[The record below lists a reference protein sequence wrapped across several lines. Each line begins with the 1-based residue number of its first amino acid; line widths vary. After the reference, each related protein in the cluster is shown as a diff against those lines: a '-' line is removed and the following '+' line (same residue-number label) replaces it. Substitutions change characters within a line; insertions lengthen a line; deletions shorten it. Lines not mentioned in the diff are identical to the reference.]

1 MKRLYN
7 LILACLFMVS
17 LSACGKQAGADSS
30 ADKVMEQHGQ
40 TERAGTTEQTEQE
53 QPAVSEAEQTEAQTE
68 NILTD
73 REEQKI
79 EGGDNTV
86 MGDISFNFET
96 KTVLL
101 NSGYEMP
108 IYGIGTYSLT
118 GDTCV
123 ESVTAALNSGV
134 RLIDT
139 AYMYHNEEAV
149 GRTVR
154 RSGIPREEL
163 FITTKLWVQDAGY
176 EKTKKAFEVSL
187 SNLQLDYL
195 DLYLIHRPFG
205 DYYGAWRAMEELY
218 EAGKIRAIGL
228 SNFGSDR
235 LVDLVMNNKVVPA
248 VNQVECHPFFQQKAA
263 FEFMKEYQIQPE
275 AWAPFA
281 EGQKNLFSNEVLSGI
296 GAKYGKSAAQ
306 VVLRWNYQRGVV
318 TIPKSVHKERM
329 EQNISIF
336 DFALT
341 EEEMERIGTLD
352 EGSTLFG
359 SNEDPKYAKMIN
371 SVKLHQE

>member
-1 MKRLYN
+1 MEYVTLNNGVKMPALGFGVFQ
-7 LILACLFMVS
+7 IAEPEVCE
-17 LSACGKQAGADSS
+17 QAVYDAL
-30 ADKVMEQHGQ
+30 M
-40 TERAGTTEQTEQE
+40 
-53 QPAVSEAEQTEAQTE
+53 
-68 NILTD
+68 
-73 REEQKI
+73 
-79 EGGDNTV
+79 
-86 MGDISFNFET
+86 
-96 KTVLL
+96 
-101 NSGYEMP
+101 SGY
-108 IYGIGTYSLT
+108 
-118 GDTCV
+118 
-123 ESVTAALNSGV
+123 

-139 AYMYHNEEAV
+139 AAVYGNEEAV
-149 GRTVR
+149 GRAVR

-352 EGSTLFG
+352 EGRTLFG
-359 SNEDPKYAKMIN
+359 SNEDPQYAKMIN

>member
-1 MKRLYN
+1 MEYVTLNNGVKMPMLGFGVFQ
-7 LILACLFMVS
+7 IADADICE
-17 LSACGKQAGADSS
+17 QAVYDAL
-30 ADKVMEQHGQ
+30 M
-40 TERAGTTEQTEQE
+40 T
-53 QPAVSEAEQTEAQTE
+53 
-68 NILTD
+68 
-73 REEQKI
+73 
-79 EGGDNTV
+79 
-86 MGDISFNFET
+86 
-96 KTVLL
+96 
-101 NSGYEMP
+101 GY
-108 IYGIGTYSLT
+108 
-118 GDTCV
+118 
-123 ESVTAALNSGV
+123 

-139 AYMYHNEEAV
+139 AAVYGNEEAV
-149 GRTVR
+149 GRAIK

-176 EKTKKAFEVSL
+176 EKTKKAFETSL

-263 FEFMKEYQIQPE
+263 FALMEEYQIQPE

-281 EGQKNLFSNEVLSGI
+281 EGQKNLFTNEMLSSI
-296 GAKYGKSAAQ
+296 GKKYGKSAAQ

-318 TIPKSVHKERM
+318 TIPKSIHKERM

-336 DFALT
+336 DFSLT
-341 EEEMERIGTLD
+341 EEEMEKISTLD
-352 EGSTLFG
+352 EGVTLFG
-359 SNEDPKYAKMIN
+359 ANEDPKYAKMIN

>member
-1 MKRLYN
+1 MEYVTLNNGVKMPALGFGVFQ
-7 LILACLFMVS
+7 IAEPEVCE
-17 LSACGKQAGADSS
+17 QAVYDAL
-30 ADKVMEQHGQ
+30 M
-40 TERAGTTEQTEQE
+40 
-53 QPAVSEAEQTEAQTE
+53 
-68 NILTD
+68 
-73 REEQKI
+73 
-79 EGGDNTV
+79 
-86 MGDISFNFET
+86 
-96 KTVLL
+96 
-101 NSGYEMP
+101 SGY
-108 IYGIGTYSLT
+108 
-118 GDTCV
+118 
-123 ESVTAALNSGV
+123 

-139 AYMYHNEEAV
+139 AAVYGNEEAV

-329 EQNISIF
+329 ERNISIF

>member
-1 MKRLYN
+1 MEYVTLNNGVKMPALGFGVFQ
-7 LILACLFMVS
+7 IAEPEVCE
-17 LSACGKQAGADSS
+17 QAVYDAL
-30 ADKVMEQHGQ
+30 M
-40 TERAGTTEQTEQE
+40 
-53 QPAVSEAEQTEAQTE
+53 
-68 NILTD
+68 
-73 REEQKI
+73 
-79 EGGDNTV
+79 
-86 MGDISFNFET
+86 
-96 KTVLL
+96 
-101 NSGYEMP
+101 SGY
-108 IYGIGTYSLT
+108 
-118 GDTCV
+118 
-123 ESVTAALNSGV
+123 

-139 AYMYHNEEAV
+139 AAVYGNEEAV

-359 SNEDPKYAKMIN
+359 SNEDPQYAKMIN

>member
-1 MKRLYN
+1 
-7 LILACLFMVS
+7 
-17 LSACGKQAGADSS
+17 
-30 ADKVMEQHGQ
+30 ME
-40 TERAGTTEQTEQE
+40 
-53 QPAVSEAEQTEAQTE
+53 
-68 NILTD
+68 
-73 REEQKI
+73 KI
-79 EGGDNTV
+79 SD
-86 MGDISFNFET
+86 
-96 KTVLL
+96 
-101 NSGYEMP
+101 
-108 IYGIGTYSLT
+108 SLT
-118 GDTCV
+118 LHNGLKIPGLGFGVWQISPFYTAKCV
-123 ESVTAALNSGV
+123 KTAIKAGYRN
-134 RLIDT
+134 IDT
-139 AYMYHNEEAV
+139 AEGYMNEEAV
-149 GRTVR
+149 GRAVR

-176 EKTKKAFEVSL
+176 EKTKKAFEASL

-281 EGQKNLFSNEVLSGI
+281 EGQKNLFSNEVFSGI

-318 TIPKSVHKERM
+318 TIPKSVHKDRM

-341 EEEMERIGTLD
+341 EEEMEQIGTLD

-359 SNEDPKYAKMIN
+359 SNEDPQYAKMIN

>member
-1 MKRLYN
+1 MEYVTLNNGVKMPALGFGVFQ
-7 LILACLFMVS
+7 IADPEVCE
-17 LSACGKQAGADSS
+17 QAVYDAL
-30 ADKVMEQHGQ
+30 M
-40 TERAGTTEQTEQE
+40 
-53 QPAVSEAEQTEAQTE
+53 
-68 NILTD
+68 
-73 REEQKI
+73 
-79 EGGDNTV
+79 
-86 MGDISFNFET
+86 
-96 KTVLL
+96 
-101 NSGYEMP
+101 SGY
-108 IYGIGTYSLT
+108 
-118 GDTCV
+118 
-123 ESVTAALNSGV
+123 

-139 AYMYHNEEAV
+139 AAVYGNEEAV

>member
-1 MKRLYN
+1 MEYVTLNNGVKMPALGFGVFQ
-7 LILACLFMVS
+7 IAEPEVCE
-17 LSACGKQAGADSS
+17 QAVYDAL
-30 ADKVMEQHGQ
+30 M
-40 TERAGTTEQTEQE
+40 
-53 QPAVSEAEQTEAQTE
+53 
-68 NILTD
+68 
-73 REEQKI
+73 
-79 EGGDNTV
+79 
-86 MGDISFNFET
+86 
-96 KTVLL
+96 
-101 NSGYEMP
+101 SGY
-108 IYGIGTYSLT
+108 
-118 GDTCV
+118 
-123 ESVTAALNSGV
+123 

-139 AYMYHNEEAV
+139 AAVYGNEEAV
-149 GRTVR
+149 GRAVR

-341 EEEMERIGTLD
+341 EEEMERIGTVD

>member
-1 MKRLYN
+1 MDMEK
-7 LILACLFMVS
+7 I
-17 LSACGKQAGADSS
+17 ADSLTLHNGVKIPGLGFGVWQIS
-30 ADKVMEQHGQ
+30 LFHTAKCVK
-40 TERAGTTEQTEQE
+40 TAIKAGYR
-53 QPAVSEAEQTEAQTE
+53 
-68 NILTD
+68 N
-73 REEQKI
+73 
-79 EGGDNTV
+79 
-86 MGDISFNFET
+86 
-96 KTVLL
+96 
-101 NSGYEMP
+101 
-108 IYGIGTYSLT
+108 
-118 GDTCV
+118 
-123 ESVTAALNSGV
+123 
-134 RLIDT
+134 IDT
-139 AYMYHNEEAV
+139 AEGYMNEEAV
-149 GRTVR
+149 GRAVR

-281 EGQKNLFSNEVLSGI
+281 EGQKNLFSNEMLSGI
-296 GAKYGKSAAQ
+296 GTKYGKSAAQ

-318 TIPKSVHKERM
+318 AIPKSVHKERM
-329 EQNISIF
+329 EQNISVF
-336 DFALT
+336 DFSLT
-341 EEEMERIGTLD
+341 EEEMEQIAALD
-352 EGSTLFG
+352 EGMTLFG
-359 SNEDPKYAKMIN
+359 SNEEPKYAKMIN
-371 SVKLHQE
+371 SVKIHQE

>member
-1 MKRLYN
+1 MEYVTLKNGVKMPALGFGVFQ
-7 LILACLFMVS
+7 IADPETCE
-17 LSACGKQAGADSS
+17 QAVYDAL
-30 ADKVMEQHGQ
+30 M
-40 TERAGTTEQTEQE
+40 
-53 QPAVSEAEQTEAQTE
+53 
-68 NILTD
+68 
-73 REEQKI
+73 
-79 EGGDNTV
+79 
-86 MGDISFNFET
+86 
-96 KTVLL
+96 
-101 NSGYEMP
+101 SGY
-108 IYGIGTYSLT
+108 
-118 GDTCV
+118 
-123 ESVTAALNSGV
+123 

-139 AYMYHNEEAV
+139 AAVYGNEEAV
-149 GRTVR
+149 GRAVR

-205 DYYGAWRAMEELY
+205 DYYGSWRAMEELY
-218 EAGKIRAIGL
+218 EAEKIRAIGL

>member
-1 MKRLYN
+1 MEYVTLNNGVKMPTLGFGVFQ
-7 LILACLFMVS
+7 IADADVCE
-17 LSACGKQAGADSS
+17 QAVYDAL
-30 ADKVMEQHGQ
+30 M
-40 TERAGTTEQTEQE
+40 T
-53 QPAVSEAEQTEAQTE
+53 
-68 NILTD
+68 
-73 REEQKI
+73 
-79 EGGDNTV
+79 
-86 MGDISFNFET
+86 
-96 KTVLL
+96 
-101 NSGYEMP
+101 GY
-108 IYGIGTYSLT
+108 
-118 GDTCV
+118 
-123 ESVTAALNSGV
+123 

-139 AYMYHNEEAV
+139 AAVYGNEEAV
-149 GRTVR
+149 GRAIK
-154 RSGIPREEL
+154 RSGISREEL

-176 EKTKKAFEVSL
+176 EKTKKAFETSL
-187 SNLQLDYL
+187 SNLRLDYL

-263 FEFMKEYQIQPE
+263 FALMEEYQIQPE

-281 EGQKNLFSNEVLSGI
+281 EGQKNLFTNEMLSSI
-296 GAKYGKSAAQ
+296 EKKYGKSAAQ

-318 TIPKSVHKERM
+318 TIPKSIHKERM

-336 DFALT
+336 DFSLT
-341 EEEMERIGTLD
+341 EEEMEKISTLD
-352 EGSTLFG
+352 EGVTLFG
-359 SNEDPKYAKMIN
+359 ANEDPQYAKMIN

>member
-1 MKRLYN
+1 MEYVTLNNGVKMPMLGFGVFQ
-7 LILACLFMVS
+7 IADADICE
-17 LSACGKQAGADSS
+17 QAVYDAL
-30 ADKVMEQHGQ
+30 M
-40 TERAGTTEQTEQE
+40 T
-53 QPAVSEAEQTEAQTE
+53 
-68 NILTD
+68 
-73 REEQKI
+73 
-79 EGGDNTV
+79 
-86 MGDISFNFET
+86 
-96 KTVLL
+96 
-101 NSGYEMP
+101 GY
-108 IYGIGTYSLT
+108 
-118 GDTCV
+118 
-123 ESVTAALNSGV
+123 

-139 AYMYHNEEAV
+139 AAVYGNEEAV
-149 GRTVR
+149 GRAIK

-176 EKTKKAFEVSL
+176 EKTKKAFETSL

-263 FEFMKEYQIQPE
+263 FALMEEYQIQPE

-281 EGQKNLFSNEVLSGI
+281 EGQKNLFTNEMLSSI
-296 GAKYGKSAAQ
+296 GKKYGKSAAQ

-318 TIPKSVHKERM
+318 TIPKSIHKDRM

-336 DFALT
+336 DFSLT
-341 EEEMERIGTLD
+341 EEEMEKISTLD
-352 EGSTLFG
+352 EGVTLFG
-359 SNEDPKYAKMIN
+359 ANEDPQYAKMIN

>member
-1 MKRLYN
+1 MEYVTLNNGVKMPMLGFGVFQ
-7 LILACLFMVS
+7 IADADICE
-17 LSACGKQAGADSS
+17 QAVYDAL
-30 ADKVMEQHGQ
+30 M
-40 TERAGTTEQTEQE
+40 T
-53 QPAVSEAEQTEAQTE
+53 
-68 NILTD
+68 
-73 REEQKI
+73 
-79 EGGDNTV
+79 
-86 MGDISFNFET
+86 
-96 KTVLL
+96 
-101 NSGYEMP
+101 GY
-108 IYGIGTYSLT
+108 
-118 GDTCV
+118 
-123 ESVTAALNSGV
+123 

-139 AYMYHNEEAV
+139 AAVYGNEEAV
-149 GRTVR
+149 GRAIK

-176 EKTKKAFEVSL
+176 EKTKKAFETSL

-263 FEFMKEYQIQPE
+263 FALMEEYQIQPE

-281 EGQKNLFSNEVLSGI
+281 EGQKNLFTNEMLSSI
-296 GAKYGKSAAQ
+296 GKKYGKSAAQ

-318 TIPKSVHKERM
+318 TIPKSIHKERM

-336 DFALT
+336 DFSLT
-341 EEEMERIGTLD
+341 EEEMEKISTLD
-352 EGSTLFG
+352 EGMTLFG
-359 SNEDPKYAKMIN
+359 ANEDPQYAKMIN